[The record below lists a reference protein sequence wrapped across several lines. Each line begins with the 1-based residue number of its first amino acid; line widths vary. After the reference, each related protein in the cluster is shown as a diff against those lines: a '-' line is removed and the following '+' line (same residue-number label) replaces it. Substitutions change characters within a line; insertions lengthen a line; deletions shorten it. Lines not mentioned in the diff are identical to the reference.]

1 MSNLFDT
8 FKEAIENATMKWEE
22 YKQRENAYKG
32 TVNQGLDKL
41 QELIEKL
48 KACIKKLVDLQ
59 DDYSSYIQRI
69 TQIRVNMQTMLDQQI
84 TQITNR
90 SGEDCDEKI
99 RELLEKFQ
107 GFVTRIGEWE
117 GNASRF
123 EGLLAALKTEIDRL
137 CDKADEIIAK
147 NDQNKTGLDE
157 ELRKVEEAMGRER
170 GASKED
176 VTQEAPQKQQ
186 EQPENLP
193 AGWRKERDPDS
204 GRDYYFCETTQESQW
219 EVPTEPC
226 VAQTQVE
233 QPRQEPRQVEQPR
246 QQDGEFGEEFDC
258 DANGLDGRPKGGRQ
272 LGRELHNHIVG
283 KWNNDPVFQLDREAK
298 KLKMQKYL
306 EKLSSQPRCKK
317 IFDKLGKPPSVMAN
331 LLDSG
336 DNGGSSRGF
345 GRSSEW
351 ASAGAQA
358 LRGGR
363 RTRKKRGGW
372 QTPEKLESISRYSPI
387 RRVERKKKKKNTK
400 KNKKNKR
407 KRKRGKQTKRRGRK
421 RN

>member
-22 YKQRENAYKG
+22 YKQRENTYKG
-32 TVNQGLDKL
+32 KVNQGLDEL
-41 QELIEKL
+41 QQLIERL
-48 KACIKKLVDLQ
+48 KACIDRLVALQ
-59 DDYSSYIQRI
+59 DDYGEYIQRI
-69 TQIRVNMQTMLDQQI
+69 AQIRINMQTMLDQQI

-107 GFVTRIGEWE
+107 GFVNTIGEWE
-117 GNASRF
+117 GDASRF

-147 NDQNKTGLDE
+147 NDQNKSGIDE
-157 ELRKVEEAMGRER
+157 ELRKV
-170 GASKED
+170 D
-176 VTQEAPQKQQ
+176 VTQEAPQQQQ
-186 EQPENLP
+186 EQPVNLP
-193 AGWRKERDPDS
+193 PGWEKANDEDT
-204 GRDYYFCETTQESQW
+204 GQDYYICRATGVTQW

-246 QQDGEFGEEFDC
+246 QQAGEIGEEFDC
-258 DANGLDGRPKGGRQ
+258 DAKGLDGRPKGGRQ

-283 KWNNDPVFQLDREAK
+283 KWNNDPVFQIERQAK
-298 KLKMQKYL
+298 KIKMQKYL
-306 EKLSSQPRCKK
+306 EKLSRQPRCKK

-400 KNKKNKR
+400 KNKTKNKR
-407 KRKRGKQTKRRGRK
+407 KRNRKRQTKRRGRK

>member
-69 TQIRVNMQTMLDQQI
+69 TQIRINMQTMLDQQI

-117 GNASRF
+117 GDASRF

-147 NDQNKTGLDE
+147 NGENKSGLDE
-157 ELRKVEEAMGRER
+157 ELRKVEEAMGQER
-170 GASKED
+170 GASKEES
-176 VTQEAPQKQQ
+176 VNRETKRQETPQQQ
-186 EQPENLP
+186 AQPENLP
-193 AGWRKERDPDS
+193 PGWEKATDEDS
-204 GRDYYFCETTQESQW
+204 GRDYYICRATGVTQW

-233 QPRQEPRQVEQPR
+233 QPRQQ
-246 QQDGEFGEEFDC
+246 GEDFGEEFNC
-258 DANGLDGRPKGGRQ
+258 ATHPKSRFGNDLREHIIGKMVEFGFRGIDRGGSQ
-272 LGRELHNHIVG
+272 DIN
-283 KWNNDPVFQLDREAK
+283 EAAG
-298 KLKMQKYL
+298 
-306 EKLSSQPRCKK
+306 EKLARYVDKLLTQPRCASVLKN
-317 IFDKLGKPPSVMAN
+317 LGYARGSILANN
-331 LLDSG
+331 LLREMTARVSKRSLIKGQDQRWRSADS
-336 DNGGSSRGF
+336 S
-345 GRSSEW
+345 
-351 ASAGAQA
+351 

-400 KNKKNKR
+400 KAKKNKR
-407 KRKRGKQTKRRGRK
+407 KRHKRKQTKRRGKK